1 MQYPSHTRTFP
12 FDDIVRN
19 TFSAKTLHCL
29 ERKQDLDFTSTTY
42 LTLYTWPIF
51 ALNLVVLRMC
61 SSHIVKY
68 TLHVLH
74 TVEHTLA
81 SNAKL
86 LFLLVLPHLYYPQ
99 RFISYIQ
106 PLPAFIHHKADTV
119 YMTLHLLPPVGSPG
133 FCDFSISA
141 IICSNAFPTLLFN
154 RALASVKLQL
164 NSSASFLP
172 SSAWTWRWSAL
183 RSLLFP
189 TMTKGTQSAP
199 YGQVRRM

>member
-1 MQYPSHTRTFP
+1 M
-12 FDDIVRN
+12 
-19 TFSAKTLHCL
+19 
-29 ERKQDLDFTSTTY
+29 
-42 LTLYTWPIF
+42 
-51 ALNLVVLRMC
+51 
-61 SSHIVKY
+61 
-68 TLHVLH
+68 
-74 TVEHTLA
+74 EHTFA

-86 LFLLVLPHLYYPQ
+86 LFFTRAPSPALSSTPHVSYPT
-99 RFISYIQ
+99 
-106 PLPAFIHHKADTV
+106 LTLIHHKADTV

-164 NSSASFLP
+164 NSSANFLP
-172 SSAWTWRWSAL
+172 SSAWTWRWSAF

-199 YGQVRRM
+199 YRQVRQMQRSDGDFGLKCLPSD